1 MRRWAWLAALL
12 AAAAW
17 DPVTKPD
24 SDVADGNKLYGAGK
38 FSDAESRYRTA
49 EKRLAKEP
57 AFHFDLGAALYKVA
71 EGMPSG
77 PPRDAQLDAA
87 EKELRQALD
96 AGEPRLRSSAHYN
109 LGNTLFQRNK
119 IGDAIE
125 EYKRSL
131 KLDPAR
137 EDARHNLELALRMKQ
152 QQQQKQ
158 QGQNQDQ
165 EKKQGQTQEAQPG
178 EQQQQGGD
186 QQQQQQQQSDAQKQ
200 QQEQQQQ
207 AGQQG
212 QQQSQQPQQPEP
224 QQANQQQGD
233 DKKQDQQP
241 PQDLSAED
249 EERKLDALERDSNQM
264 RARRAHDEAREQR
277 RGGQKVKDW

>member
-1 MRRWAWLAALL
+1 MRRWAWLALLL
-12 AAAAW
+12 AGAW

-24 SDVADGNKLYGAGK
+24 GDVADGNKHFAAGK
-38 FSDAESRYRTA
+38 FGEAEGRYRAA
-49 EKRLAKEP
+49 EKRLAREP
-57 AFHFDLGAALYKVA
+57 ALHFDLGAALYKLA
-71 EGMPSG
+71 EALPAG

-96 AGEPRLRSSAHYN
+96 AADPRLRSSAHYN

-119 IGDAIE
+119 MGDAIE

-152 QQQQKQ
+152 EQQKKQ

-165 EKKQGQTQEAQPG
+165 KQQQGQQQQPPQQG
-178 EQQQQGGD
+178 EQQQQGQQE
-186 QQQQQQQQSDAQKQ
+186 QQQQQQQQQ
-200 QQEQQQQ
+200 QQEEQQQQQQQQ

-212 QQQSQQPQQPEP
+212 QDQQQQQSEPQPQQ
-224 QQANQQQGD
+224 ADKQQGE
-233 DKKQDQQP
+233 DKKQDQP

-264 RARRAHDEAREQR
+264 RAKRAHDEAREQR
-277 RGGQKVKDW
+277 RGRQVKDW